1 MASDSPT
8 LNKGAPPGYIRMVR
22 KPVTSSRSYTLSGVQ
37 SRQGTLG
44 TRSDLSAAFLT
55 ISTLTKGL
63 VANKLSSRLSPFM
76 EATMQQV
83 NIHEAKTNLS
93 RLIEKAVKGESFVIA
108 KSGKPMVTVSAY
120 TPPPDPAKRLGF
132 LKGRLEVPEDFD
144 SMGSEEIQAMFEG
157 AE

>member
-1 MASDSPT
+1 
-8 LNKGAPPGYIRMVR
+8 
-22 KPVTSSRSYTLSGVQ
+22 
-37 SRQGTLG
+37 
-44 TRSDLSAAFLT
+44 
-55 ISTLTKGL
+55 
-63 VANKLSSRLSPFM
+63 
-76 EATMQQV
+76 MQQV

-120 TPPPDPAKRLGF
+120 TPPPDPAKRIGF